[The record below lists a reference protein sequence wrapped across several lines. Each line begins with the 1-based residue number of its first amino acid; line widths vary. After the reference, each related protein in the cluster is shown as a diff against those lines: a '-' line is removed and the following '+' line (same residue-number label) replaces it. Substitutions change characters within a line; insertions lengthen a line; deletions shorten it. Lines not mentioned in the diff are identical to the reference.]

1 MFSQA
6 ILIIKG
12 LLVSLIKTTRNS
24 SFHSSMN
31 DKDVVDVDEERQL
44 FILAQGRYV
53 NTLQLTD
60 KQFKLFPQ

>member
-6 ILIIKG
+6 ILIKKG